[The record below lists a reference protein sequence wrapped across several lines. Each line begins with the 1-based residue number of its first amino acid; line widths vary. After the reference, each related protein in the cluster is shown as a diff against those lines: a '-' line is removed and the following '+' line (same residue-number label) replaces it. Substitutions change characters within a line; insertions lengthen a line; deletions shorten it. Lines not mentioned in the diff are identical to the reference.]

1 MTIRTGTGTGTA
13 NANGTKPA
21 TGAGAGAAEGVAA
34 GAAAGAGA
42 PAAPGV
48 AAGAVLRR
56 DALHGSL
63 GSPAMGSIN
72 FLNEVMG
79 RFPDAI
85 SFAPG
90 APHTSFFA
98 EIDTARHTA
107 RYLRHLEEERGLG
120 REQAERL
127 LYQYGPS
134 RGLINGLVA
143 DALRTDQG
151 IDVPPESLVITVGC
165 QEAMLLALRALV
177 ASPADLVAVVNPC
190 FVGLSGAAS
199 VLGVDLVPVDDTE
212 EDTGGTGGTEGGIDF
227 AQLDEVCRAARRAGR
242 RIRALYAAP
251 DFSNPSGGFMSL
263 EARHRLLAVA
273 EREDFLV
280 LEDNAYAF
288 TAEQPGALPPLKAL
302 PGGERVVHLGTF
314 AKVCMPGARV
324 GYVVADQ
331 PVRDASG
338 RTGLLA
344 DELATLKSMV
354 TVNTSPLSQAV
365 IGGILLEHGGSLAS
379 VVRAKAELYQ
389 RNLRLLLDALDR
401 GLGPGT
407 GAPAGVSWNR
417 PRGGF
422 FVRVRLP
429 VAADERLLERSAREF
444 GVLWTPMSHFYLG
457 DGGDRE
463 LRLACSYLDPDTI
476 EEGVV
481 RLTRFLHAVCP

>member
-1 MTIRTGTGTGTA
+1 MSV
-13 NANGTKPA
+13 PA
-21 TGAGAGAAEGVAA
+21 ET
-34 GAAAGAGA
+34 
-42 PAAPGV
+42 
-48 AAGAVLRR
+48 VLHR
-56 DALHGSL
+56 DDLHGSL

-72 FLNEVMG
+72 FLNEVMS

-90 APHTSFFA
+90 APHTSFFG
-98 EIDTARHTA
+98 EIDVARHTA
-107 RYLRHLEEERGLG
+107 RYLRHLEEERGLKP
-120 REQAERL
+120 EQAERL

-134 RGLINGLVA
+134 RGLINDLVTH
-143 DALRTDQG
+143 ALRTDQG
-151 IDVPPESLVITVGC
+151 IDVPQDSVVITVGC
-165 QEAMLLALRALV
+165 QEAMLLTLRALV
-177 ASPADLVAVVNPC
+177 ASPTDLVAVVNPC
-190 FVGLSGAAS
+190 FVGLSGAAA
-199 VLGVDLVPVDDTE
+199 VLGVDLVAVDDT
-212 EDTGGTGGTEGGIDF
+212 DDGIDF
-227 AQLDEVCRAARRAGR
+227 GQLDEVCRAARTAGR
-242 RIRALYAAP
+242 RIRALYVAP
-251 DFSNPSGGFMSL
+251 DFSNPSGGFLSL

-273 EREDFLV
+273 AREDFLL

-288 TAEQPGALPPLKAL
+288 TADQPGALPPLKAL

-331 PVRDASG
+331 RVRHASG

-365 IGGILLEHGGSLAS
+365 IGGILLEHQGSLAS
-379 VVRAKAELYQ
+379 VVSAKAALYQ

-401 GLGPGT
+401 SLGPGT

-429 VAADERLLERSAREF
+429 VPADERLLERSAREF

-457 DGGDRE
+457 DGGDRQ

-476 EEGVV
+476 EEGIG

>member
-1 MTIRTGTGTGTA
+1 MTIRTGTGTA
-13 NANGTKPA
+13 NAKAKANGTQP
-21 TGAGAGAAEGVAA
+21 TTEAGAGS
-34 GAAAGAGA
+34 
-42 PAAPGV
+42 
-48 AAGAVLRR
+48 GAVLRR

-134 RGLINGLVA
+134 RGLINALVA

-212 EDTGGTGGTEGGIDF
+212 EDTGGTGGAGGGTGGTEGGIDF

-457 DGGDRE
+457 DGGDRQ

>member
-1 MTIRTGTGTGTA
+1 MTIRTGTAHANGTA
-13 NANGTKPA
+13 NEPA
-21 TGAGAGAAEGVAA
+21 SGAGAGVAAGAGAGAA
-34 GAAAGAGA
+34 
-42 PAAPGV
+42 P
-48 AAGAVLRR
+48 GAVLRR

-79 RFPDAI
+79 RFPEAI

-107 RYLRHLEEERGLG
+107 RYLRHLEEERGLKP
-120 REQAERL
+120 EQAERL

-212 EDTGGTGGTEGGIDF
+212 EDADGTGGTGGTEGGIDF

-457 DGGDRE
+457 DGGDRQ

>member
-1 MTIRTGTGTGTA
+1 MTTARPDTRTSTHLSTRT
-13 NANGTKPA
+13 
-21 TGAGAGAAEGVAA
+21 
-34 GAAAGAGA
+34 
-42 PAAPGV
+42 
-48 AAGAVLRR
+48 GAVLSR

-63 GSPAMGSIN
+63 GSPAMGSIS
-72 FLNEVMG
+72 FLNEVMS

-107 RYLRHLEEERGLG
+107 RYLRHLQEDRGLTPEG
-120 REQAERL
+120 AERL

-165 QEAMLLALRALV
+165 QEAMLLTLRALV

-199 VLGVDLVPVDDTE
+199 VLGVDLVPIDDAVDS
-212 EDTGGTGGTEGGIDF
+212 GGTGDGGDNTDGIDF
-227 AQLDEVCRAARRAGR
+227 AQLDEVCRTARRAGR
-242 RIRALYAAP
+242 RIRALYIAP
-251 DFSNPSGGFMSL
+251 DFSNPSGGFMDL
-263 EARHRLLAVA
+263 AARHRLLAVA

-331 PVRDASG
+331 RVRDDASG
-338 RTGLLA
+338 RTVLLA

-354 TVNTSPLSQAV
+354 TVNTSPLAQAV
-365 IGGILLEHGGSLAS
+365 IGGILLEHNGSLAS
-379 VVRAKAELYQ
+379 LVRAKAALYQ

-429 VAADERLLERSAREF
+429 VVADERLLERSAREF

-457 DGGDRE
+457 DGGDRQ

-476 EEGVV
+476 EEGVA

>member
-1 MTIRTGTGTGTA
+1 MTIRTGTA
-13 NANGTKPA
+13 NEKANGTRPA
-21 TGAGAGAAEGVAA
+21 TGAGAPAAAGAGVGA
-34 GAAAGAGA
+34 GAAAG
-42 PAAPGV
+42 
-48 AAGAVLRR
+48 AGAVLRR

-107 RYLRHLEEERGLG
+107 RYLRHLEEERGLKP
-120 REQAERL
+120 EQAERL

-212 EDTGGTGGTEGGIDF
+212 EDTGGADGTGGTGGGTEGGIDF

-457 DGGDRE
+457 DGGDRQ

-476 EEGVV
+476 EEGIV